1 MVASRRWD
9 LETLIDIG
17 LPPVP
22 EDAPVRFKGRYSGLV
37 QALARGHCPECL
49 VDLVVVPEPSRPW
62 NVTMEH
68 IDGCPYSAPSMRSL
82 VDELGLTSQIDP
94 GPPAVAVDRE
104 LFEAI
109 EDLEFDPYL

>member
-1 MVASRRWD
+1 MVARRWD
-9 LETLIDIG
+9 LKTVIDMG

-37 QALARGHCPECL
+37 QAFARGHCPECL
-49 VDLVVVPEPSRPW
+49 VDLVVVTEPGRSW

-68 IDGCPYSAPSMRSL
+68 YEGCPYSTGSMSAL
-82 VDELGLTSQIDP
+82 VDELGLSASVNP
-94 GPPAVAVDRE
+94 GPPAVAVNRE

-109 EDLEFDPYL
+109 EGLEFDPYL